1 MGGSMLLHRLPLR
14 VVTLLCSLVAL
25 FSVVTADVVQTTK
38 PGCANRCG
46 DLTFAYP
53 FGINNS
59 GNDCYFKES
68 NHFLIFCDNSTGT
81 PTPYMNNKDSNLQ
94 ILNISFENHEIT
106 ITVFVAKDCYN
117 SSGGTLYN
125 NDLSLILLDFPISS
139 AKNKFIAVGCDTFA
153 TFSGRQGSTY
163 MTGCLSSCD
172 SFSDVIN
179 GSCSGI
185 GCCETSIPRDAY
197 HYNISV
203 SSFNNHASVWDFNPC
218 GYAFVAEDGFFN
230 FSTDNLYKPP
240 FDMVPIVVDWLIPD
254 QTCDDAKKNTTTYMC
269 QENSNCTDAE
279 NGKGYQCHCFEGF
292 QGNPYLQNGCQD
304 INECVISQPCVG
316 DCTNLPGTYNC
327 SCPEGS
333 QGDGRKD
340 GMGCTPIIHEKRFHS
355 NDIMLGVSISFL
367 LVLLG
372 GSWLYWGLR
381 ERKISRR
388 REKFFLENGGRL
400 MLQRLLS
407 EHEGSVESARIFT
420 DEELKKATDH
430 YNESRILGQG
440 GQGTVYR
447 GILPDNTVVAIK
459 KAKILDRSQVEEF
472 INELKILSQ
481 INHRNVVKLI
491 GCCFE
496 TEVPLLVY
504 EFVNNGTLADHIHK
518 CGHESTLSWRARL
531 LIAGETAGALSYLH
545 SDASAQ
551 ILHRDIKS
559 TNILLNEN
567 FTAKVADFGASRLV
581 PLDRTQLTTLVQ
593 GTLGYLDPEY
603 FHSSQLTEKSDVY
616 SFGVVLAELLTGLRA
631 LSFER
636 AENERNLSL
645 YFTSAIKGERL
656 FEIIDLRVLNE
667 GNPDE
672 IKEVAMLASC
682 CLRVKGEDRPT
693 MKEAAMELEGLMRVM
708 DRHPWVNQ
716 SCDLEKSEHLLGER
730 SSECD
735 GILKSNASGNDDSIS
750 NQVPFEIESGR

>member
-1 MGGSMLLHRLPLR
+1 MYG
-14 VVTLLCSLVAL
+14 
-25 FSVVTADVVQTTK
+25 
-38 PGCANRCG
+38 
-46 DLTFAYP
+46 
-53 FGINNS
+53 
-59 GNDCYFKES
+59 
-68 NHFLIFCDNSTGT
+68 
-81 PTPYMNNKDSNLQ
+81 KDSNIQ
-94 ILNISFENHEIT
+94 ILDISFENHEIT
-106 ITVFVAKDCYN
+106 VKVFVARDCYN
-117 SSGGTLYN
+117 WSGGSLYN
-125 NDLSLILLDFPISS
+125 NDPSLFLPDFPISS
-139 AKNKFIAVGCDTFA
+139 TKNKFIAVGCDTYA
-153 TFSGRQGSTY
+153 TFSGSTY
-163 MTGCLSSCD
+163 VTGCLSSCGNI
-172 SFSDVIN
+172 SDVIN

-197 HYNISV
+197 RYNISV
-203 SSFNNHASVWDFNPC
+203 TSYNNHVGIWEFNPC
-218 GYAFVAEDGFFN
+218 GYAFVAKDGFFS
-230 FSTDNLYKPP
+230 FSTDNLHEPP

-279 NGKGYQCHCFEGF
+279 NGNGYQCRCLEGF
-292 QGNPYLQNGCQD
+292 QGNPYLQMVVKVPSLVFSLDHPNKRSY
-304 INECVISQPCVG
+304 INECVTSQPCVG
-316 DCTNLPGTYNC
+316 ICTNLPGTYNC
-327 SCPEGS
+327 ACPEGS

-340 GMGCTPIIHEKRFHS
+340 GKGCTPIIHEKRFRS
-355 NDIMLGVSISFL
+355 IDVVLGVSISFL
-367 LVLLG
+367 LVLLVV
-372 GSWLYWGLR
+372 SWLYWGLR
-381 ERKISRR
+381 ERKISRQ

-407 EHEGSVESARIFT
+407 EHEGSVEAARIFT

-430 YNESRILGQG
+430 YHESRILGQG

-459 KAKILDRSQVEEF
+459 KAKNLDRSQVEEF
-472 INELKILSQ
+472 INELIILSQ
-481 INHRNVVKLI
+481 IIHRNVVKLI

-504 EFVNNGTLADHIHK
+504 EFVNNSTLADHIHK
-518 CGHESTLSWRARL
+518 CAHESTLSWRARL
-531 LIAGETAGALSYLH
+531 RIAGETAGALSYLH

-559 TNILLNEN
+559 TNILLDES
-567 FTAKVADFGASRLV
+567 FLAKVADFGASRLV

-667 GNPDE
+667 GIPDE
-672 IKEVAMLASC
+672 IKEVAMLASR

-693 MKEAAMELEGLMRVM
+693 MKEAAMELEGLVRVM

-716 SCDLEKSEHLLGER
+716 SCDLEESEHLLGER
-730 SSECD
+730 SSEYD
-735 GILKSNASGNDDSIS
+735 GILKSNASRNDDSIS
-750 NQVPFEIESGR
+750 NQVPFEIESRR

>member
-14 VVTLLCSLVAL
+14 VVLLLCSLVAL

-46 DLTFAYP
+46 NLTFAYP
-53 FGINNS
+53 FGMNNA

-68 NHFLIFCDNSTGT
+68 DSFFIFCDNSTDT
-81 PTPYMNNKDSNLQ
+81 PTPYMYGKDSKIQ

-106 ITVFVAKDCYN
+106 VKVFVARDCYN
-117 SSGGTLYN
+117 SSGGFLYN
-125 NDLSLILLDFPISS
+125 NDPSLILPDFPISS
-139 AKNKFIAVGCDTFA
+139 AKNKFIAVGCDTYA
-153 TFSGRQGSTY
+153 TFSGSTY
-163 MTGCLSSCD
+163 VTGCLSSCGNI
-172 SFSDVIN
+172 SDVIN

-197 HYNISV
+197 RYNISV
-203 SSFNNHASVWDFNPC
+203 TSYNNHVGIWEFNPC
-218 GYAFVAEDGFFN
+218 GYAFVAEDGFFS
-230 FSTDNLYKPP
+230 FSKDNLHEPP

-279 NGKGYQCHCFEGF
+279 NGNGYQCRCLEGF

-304 INECVISQPCVG
+304 INECVTSQPCVG
-316 DCTNLPGTYNC
+316 ICTNLPGTHNC
-327 SCPEGS
+327 SCPKGS

-340 GMGCTPIIHEKRFHS
+340 GKGCTPIIHEKRFRLI
-355 NDIMLGVSISFL
+355 DVVLGVSISFL
-367 LVLLG
+367 LVLLVV
-372 GSWLYWGLR
+372 SWLYWGLR
-381 ERKISRR
+381 ERKISRQ

-407 EHEGSVESARIFT
+407 EHKGSVESARIFT

-447 GILPDNTVVAIK
+447 GILPDNTVV
-459 KAKILDRSQVEEF
+459 EEF
-472 INELKILSQ
+472 INELIILSQ
-481 INHRNVVKLI
+481 VNHRNVVKLI

-531 LIAGETAGALSYLH
+531 RIAGETAGALSYLH

-559 TNILLNEN
+559 TNILLDEN

-581 PLDRTQLTTLVQ
+581 PLDRMQLTTLVQ

-616 SFGVVLAELLTGLRA
+616 SFGVMLAELLTGLRA

-672 IKEVAMLASC
+672 IKEVAMLASR
-682 CLRVKGEDRPT
+682 CLR
-693 MKEAAMELEGLMRVM
+693 EAAMELEGLMRVM

-716 SCDLEKSEHLLGER
+716 SCDLEESEHLLGER
-730 SSECD
+730 SSEYD